1 MKMAEKKEQLR
12 LTKIRWK
19 LLRQRIGKNIIDSIQ
34 KINPKNEGVEKKFRT
49 LFSMNAKEQIEEI
62 LMEANAYG
70 LKNEVNALAKKII
83 QENDMFSEVDAYVRA
98 YYEII
103 EQHE

>member
-12 LTKIRWK
+12 LTKSRWK

-34 KINPKNEGVEKKFRT
+34 KINLRNADVEKKFRT
-49 LFSMNAKEQIEEI
+49 LFNMSEEEQIEEI
-62 LMEANAYG
+62 LEEANAYG
-70 LKNEVNALAKKII
+70 LRDEVKARAKKIF
-83 QENDMFSEVDAYVRA
+83 QENDMLSKIDAYVRA

-103 EQHE
+103 DQHE